1 MTESPVAWA
10 RPCVPAGRGRCA
22 SMSPWYGNSNCRVA
36 TGSPTKTEC
45 DRGWVS
51 TLLPSVNPDATNE
64 LVPFGT
70 PVKRVH
76 AALGGET
83 WRNQKGEGLIMQ
95 GPFHHPRVTQRADH
109 MWIVRCPQCEG
120 SQSEAVPL
128 GIAMPLQSR
137 QVTELIF
144 ANHQKR
150 TGAPPVRR
158 IV

>member
-1 MTESPVAWA
+1 M
-10 RPCVPAGRGRCA
+10 
-22 SMSPWYGNSNCRVA
+22 
-36 TGSPTKTEC
+36 
-45 DRGWVS
+45 
-51 TLLPSVNPDATNE
+51 
-64 LVPFGT
+64 
-70 PVKRVH
+70 
-76 AALGGET
+76 
-83 WRNQKGEGLIMQ
+83 MQ
-95 GPFHHPRVTQRADH
+95 GPFHHPRVTQRADR